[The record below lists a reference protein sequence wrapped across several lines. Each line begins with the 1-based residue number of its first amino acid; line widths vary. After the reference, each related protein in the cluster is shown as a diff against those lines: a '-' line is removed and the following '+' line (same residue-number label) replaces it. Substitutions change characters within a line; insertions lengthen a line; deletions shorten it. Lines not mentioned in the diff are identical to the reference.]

1 MNATVPFRE
10 RISCTIPE
18 ACAATGIGRSKL
30 YEEITAGRV
39 AIRKVGK
46 RTLVL
51 VHSLERFIDP
61 GPPSS
66 NEQAPESGPPV

>member
-1 MNATVPFRE
+1 MTATVPFRE

-18 ACAATGIGRSKL
+18 ACSATGIGRSKL

-39 AIRKVGK
+39 VTRKVGK

-51 VHSLERFIDP
+51 VQSLEKMIGAEVSPVNP
-61 GPPSS
+61 G
-66 NEQAPESGPPV
+66 